1 MTSLD
6 LSVWSVV
13 YQIVLFLVLWFVLS
27 KVLFRPYLKLLEERE
42 GKTAGARNE
51 TADLESAGARLKA
64 QYEERI
70 AQAQAGGGAAKES
83 IVQAARQRREQVLN
97 QARQEATAI
106 LERVRREVASQVA
119 GERQLA
125 AAEAATVARQMA
137 SKILGRNL
145 A

>member
-1 MTSLD
+1 MISLD
-6 LSVWSVV
+6 LSVV
-13 YQIVLFLVLWFVLS
+13 YQIVLFLVLCFVLS

-42 GKTAGARNE
+42 GKTAGARQD
-51 TADLESAGARLKA
+51 TDKLEREGARLKTL
-64 QYEERI
+64 YEERI
-70 AQAQAGGGAAKES
+70 AQAQAAGGAAKES
-83 IVQAARQRREQVLN
+83 ILQEARQQREQILS
-97 QARQEATAI
+97 QARQEAAAT
-106 LERVRREVASQVA
+106 LELARREVASQVA

>member
-1 MTSLD
+1 MISLD
-6 LSVWSVV
+6 SSVV
-13 YQIVLFLVLWFVLS
+13 YQVVLFIVLWFVLS

-42 GKTAGARNE
+42 SKTAGAVHD
-51 TADLESAGARLKA
+51 TGDLEREGARLKA
-64 QYEERI
+64 QYEEQIAR
-70 AQAQAGGGAAKES
+70 AQAAGGATKEA
-83 IVQAARQRREQVLN
+83 ILQEARQRREQVLS

-106 LERVRREVASQVA
+106 LELARRDVASQVA

>member
-1 MTSLD
+1 MISLD
-6 LSVWSVV
+6 LSVV

>member
-1 MTSLD
+1 MISLD
-6 LSVWSVV
+6 LSLV

-27 KVLFRPYLKLLEERE
+27 KVLFRPYLKLLDERE
-42 GKTAGARNE
+42 SKTAGALHD
-51 TADLESAGARLKA
+51 TADLEREGARLKA

-70 AQAQAGGGAAKES
+70 AQAQAAGGAAKEA
-83 IVQAARQRREQVLN
+83 ILQEARQRREQVLS
-97 QARQEATAI
+97 QARQEATSM
-106 LERVRREVASQVA
+106 LELVRQEVESQM
-119 GERQLA
+119 GKERQLA

>member
-1 MTSLD
+1 MISLD
-6 LSVWSVV
+6 LSVV
-13 YQIVLFLVLWFVLS
+13 YQIVLFLVLWFVLG

-42 GKTAGARNE
+42 GKTAGARQD
-51 TADLESAGARLKA
+51 TAELEREGARLKA

-70 AQAQAGGGAAKES
+70 AQAQAAGGAAKES
-83 IVQAARQRREQVLN
+83 ILQEARRRREQVLS
-97 QARQEATAI
+97 QARQEAATT
-106 LERVRREVASQVA
+106 LELERREVARQVA

-125 AAEAATVARQMA
+125 AAEATTVARQMA

>member
-1 MTSLD
+1 MISLD
-6 LSVWSVV
+6 LSVV

-27 KVLFRPYLKLLEERE
+27 KVLFRPYLNLLEERE
-42 GKTAGARNE
+42 GKTTGARQG
-51 TADLESAGARLKA
+51 TADLEREGADLKA

-70 AQAQAGGGAAKES
+70 AQAQAAGGAAKEV
-83 IVQAARQRREQVLN
+83 ILQDARRRREQVLS
-97 QARQEATAI
+97 QARQEAAAT
-106 LERVRREVASQVA
+106 LEHARRDVASQMA
-119 GERQLA
+119 RDRQLA

>member
-1 MTSLD
+1 MISLD
-6 LSVWSVV
+6 LSVI
-13 YQIVLFLVLWFVLS
+13 YQIVLFLVLWFVLD
-27 KVLFRPYLKLLEERE
+27 KVLFRPFLKLLEERE
-42 GKTAGARNE
+42 GKTAGALHD
-51 TADLESAGARLKA
+51 TADLEREGARLKA

-70 AQAQAGGGAAKES
+70 TQTQAAGGAAKEA
-83 IVQAARQRREQVLN
+83 ILQEARQRREQVLS
-97 QARQEATAI
+97 QARQEATAT
-106 LERVRREVASQVA
+106 LDHARREVARQVA

>member
-1 MTSLD
+1 MISLD
-6 LSVWSVV
+6 LSVV

-27 KVLFRPYLKLLEERE
+27 KVLFRPYLNLLEERE
-42 GKTAGARNE
+42 GKTAGARQD
-51 TADLESAGARLKA
+51 TAELEREGADLKA

-70 AQAQAGGGAAKES
+70 AQAQAAAGAAKES
-83 IVQAARQRREQVLN
+83 IVQEARQRREQVLS
-97 QARQEATAI
+97 QARQEATAT
-106 LERVRREVASQVA
+106 LEFARREVASQVA

-125 AAEAATVARQMA
+125 AAEAVTVARQMA

>member
-1 MTSLD
+1 MISPD
-6 LSVWSVV
+6 LSIV

-51 TADLESAGARLKA
+51 TADLEREGARLKA

-83 IVQAARQRREQVLN
+83 IVQEARQRREQVLS
-97 QARQEATAI
+97 QARQDAATT
-106 LERVRREVASQVA
+106 LEHARRDIASQLA
-119 GERQLA
+119 RDRQLA

-137 SKILGRNL
+137 SKILGRNV

>member
-1 MTSLD
+1 MISLD
-6 LSVWSVV
+6 LSVV
-13 YQIVLFLVLWFVLS
+13 YQIVLFLVLCFVLS

-42 GKTAGARNE
+42 GKTAGARQD
-51 TADLESAGARLKA
+51 TDKLEREGARLKTL
-64 QYEERI
+64 YEERI
-70 AQAQAGGGAAKES
+70 AHAQAAGGAAKEA
-83 IVQAARQRREQVLN
+83 ILQEARQRREQVLN
-97 QARQEATAI
+97 QARQEAAAT
-106 LERVRREVASQVA
+106 LELARRELASQGA

>member
-1 MTSLD
+1 MISLD
-6 LSVWSVV
+6 LSVI
-13 YQIVLFLVLWFVLS
+13 YQIVLFLVLWFVLD
-27 KVLFRPYLKLLEERE
+27 KVLFRPYLKLLEERD
-42 GKTAGARNE
+42 GKTAGASHDAAN
-51 TADLESAGARLKA
+51 LEREGARLKA

-70 AQAQAGGGAAKES
+70 AQAQAVGGAAKEA
-83 IVQAARQRREQVLN
+83 ILQEARQRREQVLS
-97 QARQEATAI
+97 QARQEGTAT

-137 SKILGRNL
+137 SKILGRNM

>member
-1 MTSLD
+1 MISLD
-6 LSVWSVV
+6 SSVV
-13 YQIVLFLVLWFVLS
+13 YQVVLFIGLWFVLS
-27 KVLFRPYLKLLEERE
+27 KVLFRPYLKLLDERE
-42 GKTAGARNE
+42 SKTAGALHD
-51 TADLESAGARLKA
+51 TADLEREGARLKA

-70 AQAQAGGGAAKES
+70 AQAQAAGGAAKEA
-83 IVQAARQRREQVLN
+83 ILQEARQRREQVLS
-97 QARQEATAI
+97 QARQEAAAT
-106 LERVRREVASQVA
+106 LELARREVASQVA

>member
-1 MTSLD
+1 MISPD
-6 LSVWSVV
+6 LSIV

-106 LERVRREVASQVA
+106 LERVRREVASQMA
-119 GERQLA
+119 RERQLA

>member
-1 MTSLD
+1 MIELD
-6 LSVWSVV
+6 PSIV
-13 YQIVLFLVLWFVLS
+13 YQIVLFLVLWFVLD

-42 GKTAGARNE
+42 GKTAGARQD
-51 TADLESAGARLKA
+51 TAELEREGARLKA

-70 AQAQAGGGAAKES
+70 AQAQAAGGAAKES
-83 IVQAARQRREQVLN
+83 ILQEARRRREQVLS
-97 QARQEATAI
+97 QARQEAATT
-106 LERVRREVASQVA
+106 LELERREVARQVA

-125 AAEAATVARQMA
+125 AAEATTVARQMA

>member
-1 MTSLD
+1 MIFLD
-6 LSVWSVV
+6 LSVV

-42 GKTAGARNE
+42 GQTIGARNE

-83 IVQAARQRREQVLN
+83 ILQEARQRREQLLS
-97 QARQEATAI
+97 QARQEAATT
-106 LERVRREVASQVA
+106 LELARREVASQVA

-137 SKILGRNL
+137 SKILGRNV